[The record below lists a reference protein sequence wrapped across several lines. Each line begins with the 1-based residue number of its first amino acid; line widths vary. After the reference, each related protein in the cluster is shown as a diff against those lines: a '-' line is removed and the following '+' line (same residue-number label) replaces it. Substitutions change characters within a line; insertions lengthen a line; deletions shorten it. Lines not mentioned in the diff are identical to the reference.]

1 MLKSLAYAA
10 AVAAASLACAPA
22 HAELQDENLLVLVPH
37 GFKAGWQG
45 ANGPLTTTEYVAADE
60 TVENWSLMITQ
71 QIFHGRANTPPDGLP
86 TFMLAGWTAGCP
98 GGAGRKL
105 SEAGENG
112 YPSAIWVFTCPRNP
126 QTGKPENAWI
136 KVISGADS
144 LYSVQYAV
152 RREAT
157 DETTRAALAYLQRVT
172 ACDTRRADRACPKG
186 MQP

>member
-1 MLKSLAYAA
+1 MFK
-10 AVAAASLACAPA
+10 SLACAA
-22 HAELQDENLLVLVPH
+22 AVLAASLLSSSARAQLQDENVLVLIPH

-45 ANGPLTTTEYVAADE
+45 ANGPMTTVEYVPTEESVDD
-60 TVENWSLMITQ
+60 WSQMITQ
-71 QIFHGRANTPPDGLP
+71 QIFHGRTNEPPDSLP
-86 TFMLAGWTAGCP
+86 TFMGTGWRAGCP

-105 SEAGENG
+105 SQADENG

-126 QTGKPENAWI
+126 QTGKPETAWI

-157 DETTRAALAYLQRVT
+157 DETTRAALTYLQRVT
-172 ACDTRRADRACPKG
+172 ACDTRRADRPCPKA
-186 MQP
+186 PKL